1 MVHDLIIRGG
11 TVFDG
16 TGAKAFEADVA
27 VSDGRIAAVGKLAA
41 SARDEIDARGQMVTP
56 GFVDIHTHYDGQA
69 VWDSHMAPSSWHG
82 VTTAVMGNCGVGFAP
97 VRDGDRD
104 RLIEL
109 MEGVED
115 IPAPV
120 LHEGLEWRWESFS
133 QYLDVLSERARDID
147 LCPQVPHA
155 AVRVYVMG
163 DRATRLEPA
172 NQDDIAQMRALVT
185 DAIRVGAFGFSTSRT
200 LGHRTLKGDPTP
212 SLRASEAE
220 LTGIALGLR
229 DAGAGMF
236 QLVSDWNMPDPATE
250 FAMVRRI
257 VEASGRPLVFSLSQW
272 HERTEAWRELLALS
286 DQAAADGLSIRPVFF
301 PRPIGVLFGLQGSQN
316 PFSGTPTYKSI
327 AHLPLAARVA
337 AMHDPAFK
345 ARVLSEDPLAGSSF
359 PLLNRV
365 GYVRMFP
372 FEDPP
377 NYEPAREDS
386 IAARAERQGRSAAE
400 FAYDLM
406 LEDEGRR
413 FIFAPLVNYAEFNLE
428 PCRELLS
435 HSNAIV
441 GLGDGGAHVGFI
453 SDASFPTY
461 LLSYW
466 GRDRSSGRYPL
477 TELVRRQTSD
487 TARAVGLFDRGVI
500 APGFKADLNVIDFD
514 KLRLAAPVMHYD
526 LPAGGKRLLQK
537 ASGYSVTF
545 VSGTPTYRDG
555 SATGAVPG
563 RLVRGA
569 QASPPGARQH

>member
-1 MVHDLIIRGG
+1 
-11 TVFDG
+11 
-16 TGAKAFEADVA
+16 
-27 VSDGRIAAVGKLAA
+27 
-41 SARDEIDARGQMVTP
+41 
-56 GFVDIHTHYDGQA
+56 
-69 VWDSHMAPSSWHG
+69 
-82 VTTAVMGNCGVGFAP
+82 
-97 VRDGDRD
+97 
-104 RLIEL
+104 
-109 MEGVED
+109 
-115 IPAPV
+115 
-120 LHEGLEWRWESFS
+120 
-133 QYLDVLSERARDID
+133 
-147 LCPQVPHA
+147 
-155 AVRVYVMG
+155 
-163 DRATRLEPA
+163 
-172 NQDDIAQMRALVT
+172 
-185 DAIRVGAFGFSTSRT
+185 
-200 LGHRTLKGDPTP
+200 
-212 SLRASEAE
+212 
-220 LTGIALGLR
+220 
-229 DAGAGMF
+229 
-236 QLVSDWNMPDPATE
+236 
-250 FAMVRRI
+250 
-257 VEASGRPLVFSLSQW
+257 
-272 HERTEAWRELLALS
+272 
-286 DQAAADGLSIRPVFF
+286 VFF

-466 GRDRSSGRYPL
+466 GRRPAAIRLPSWCG
-477 TELVRRQTSD
+477 VRLPILH
-487 TARAVGLFDRGVI
+487 APWGCLI
-500 APGFKADLNVIDFD
+500 AA
-514 KLRLAAPVMHYD
+514 
-526 LPAGGKRLLQK
+526 
-537 ASGYSVTF
+537 
-545 VSGTPTYRDG
+545 
-555 SATGAVPG
+555 
-563 RLVRGA
+563 
-569 QASPPGARQH
+569 